1 MQDVFRNA
9 AAGIRDGQLDP
20 VILATNS
27 DSQRAAVRHRM
38 DGVHDQINQHLVHL
52 IAVRQDTRAVGIQL
66 PLYVHIMSGQSLLED
81 LDAVLNHLL
90 QVDRARLMR
99 FSSGEREQ
107 LIHDPRNPLDLGHDR
122 LQPFLDR
129 FLFDAIHQI
138 LGAPQNDVHR
148 RADLMGHAGCEC
160 AEFGDSLGLTKL
172 GLKPFPFADVSNHG
186 DDGRSFF
193 IDKSGRAHLDIDDR
207 SVQLDDS
214 LIEHGK
220 SRATFQ
226 QLLDPLTNHDMAF
239 RMKQIKNRFPQDLLR
254 FDRPEQPE
262 ARVIDKNHPIVAID
276 HDGKG

>member
-1 MQDVFRNA
+1 MARVGHREPDHLTGR
-9 AAGIRDGQLDP
+9 RH
-20 VILATNS
+20 S
-27 DSQRAAVRHRM
+27 DAQGAPLGHGM
-38 DGVHDQINQHLVHL
+38 NGVHDQIDQDLTHL
-52 IAVRQDTRAVGIQL
+52 IGVGLDHRAGFIQRRL
-66 PLYVHIMSGQSLLED
+66 DLNPVPGQPLLKD
-81 LDAVLNHLL
+81 LDAVFDDRL
-90 QVDRARLMR
+90 QIQRPPLRRFPAR
-99 FSSGEREQ
+99 EREQ
-107 LIHDPRNPLDLGHDR
+107 LVHHFRDPLNLRDDR

-220 SRATFQ
+220 SRANFQ

-239 RMKQIKNRFPQDLLR
+239 RMKQIENRFPQDLLR